1 MTRKEILHWAEET
14 WNHILHGNGHS
25 QTFQATVDYFAGSK
39 VITLKD
45 LWQYGKYPNS
55 KMNIFLPDLDEAF
68 HAGDDVE
75 IIIRKP

>member
-14 WNHILHGNGHS
+14 KNRILHGHGHT
-25 QTFQATVDYFAGSK
+25 QTFQAKVGYFAGSK

-45 LWQYGKYPNS
+45 LWQQGKWPDS

-75 IIIRKP
+75 IIIRKH